1 MSKDYKLI
9 DVLIDKGLPFAI
21 YKSPD
26 IDDIQFVTQV
36 EGCPLLFDD
45 ISKSEGHE
53 GFIAVN
59 FSGDKVILIKDDIK
73 LSGETAIFRYLKDIN
88 CLSNSSADTN
98 FDTYNT
104 EDDLERYSNAYKS
117 IHSIVQNGECS
128 KIVLSRKK
136 SIKKTGNFSAGNSFK
151 LALEKYPDAFVC
163 LFNTNIS
170 STWLVISPEKILSG
184 KDNLWKTVSLAGTMV
199 QPQNNKDIIW
209 DKKNIKEQEIVSDYI
224 ASLLSD
230 NNIQFTTNGPFTSN
244 AGNLVHLKTEF
255 SMSGSNSFDLTAI
268 LKALHPTPAVCGFP
282 REKAMNAIR
291 LFEGYER
298 NFYSGFSGIISKNE
312 TTSLYVNLRCMQIG
326 AKTLDLYSG
335 GGILSDSELFSEW
348 NETEAKM
355 QTILSIIEV

>member
-1 MSKDYKLI
+1 MNKDYNLI
-9 DVLIDKGLPFAI
+9 DQLIDKGLPFAI

-26 IDDIQFVTQV
+26 IDNIQFVAQTSGSP
-36 EGCPLLFDD
+36 EIFED
-45 ISKSEGHE
+45 ISQLQGFE

-73 LSGETAIFRYLKDIN
+73 LSGETAIFNYLN
-88 CLSNSSADTN
+88 NVAELSAI
-98 FDTYNT
+98 NT
-104 EDDLERYSNAYKS
+104 ENSIETQNTIDDFERYSNAYNS
-117 IHSIVQNGECS
+117 IHNIVRKGECS

-136 SIKKTGNFSAGNSFK
+136 SIKKTDKFSSGKSFQ

-163 LFNTNIS
+163 LFNTNCTS
-170 STWLVISPEKILSG
+170 AWLVISPEKLLSG
-184 KDNLWKTVSLAGTMV
+184 KDNLWNTVSLAGTMV
-199 QPQNNKDIIW
+199 QPDEEKSINW

-224 ASLLSD
+224 ASLLSE
-230 NNIQFTTNGPFTSN
+230 NNLQFTTKGPFTSR

-255 SMSGSNSFDLTAI
+255 SISGNTGFDITGI

-282 REKAMNAIR
+282 RENAMNAIK

-298 NFYSGFSGIISKNE
+298 NFYSGFSGIISKKE

-335 GGILSDSELFSEW
+335 GGILGDSELFSEW

-355 QTILSIIEV
+355 QTILSIIEI